1 MRTRWMTVLG
11 LICLAASASAQEA
24 TTFADLPLRLNL
36 GDEVG
41 VEDRSGVVTWGRL
54 ERLTPEEIAVTS
66 KPGAERVF
74 PGSSVRRVQKRGD
87 PLWNGMRLGAVIGGV
102 FGCGVFGAFSGEF
115 RSGDCVSAF
124 VIFGG
129 AGLGLGLGI
138 DAMHTGTTTVF
149 SVPDNHAGGQRPFAG
164 GVAARVTW
172 SW

>member
-1 MRTRWMTVLG
+1 MRATWMLG
-11 LICLAASASAQEA
+11 FALFCLAASASAQEA
-24 TTFADLPLRLNL
+24 KTFADLSLRLNV

-54 ERLTPEEIAVTS
+54 ERLTREEIAVTS
-66 KPGAERVF
+66 APGAERVF
-74 PGSSVRRVQKRGD
+74 PGASVRRVRKRGD
-87 PLWNGMRLGAVIGGV
+87 SLRNGMRLGAIIGGA

-115 RSGDCVSAF
+115 RGGDCVSAF
-124 VIFGG
+124 LIFGG

-149 SVPDNHAGGQRPFAG
+149 SAPGDRAMGQQPFGG
-164 GVAARVTW
+164 GVAARATW